1 MHGVDCSC
9 GKTTIVAL
17 RLTDILQLIIDNKLS
32 IKLKPWQKFK
42 KKGDLFCLWGNGVI
56 WDKEMLTKFT
66 TELIVCWNCLKKDRT
81 FDAKGHVLNIL
92 YCSKDEDDDT
102 RIHEDYM
109 TDETVEAESVFKRE
123 RQPRHYHP
131 SLLLPAKCSSA
142 DAKFLI
148 PLLLKIINDRREM
161 AKVKAR
167 AKAKVAK
174 AESRKGQLCESD
186 DPLTESEVED
196 SQILLK
202 QALELVNDS
211 DCYVSINLNSVK
223 SIDKEK
229 KGENL
234 HDKHLI
240 FLFEKDGIVY
250 FYKPSEREPEAKVR
264 KRSRLFVTGL
274 DGNPILDIKFDGASE
289 ISKLQPFIDTLDG
302 KAACFTFPL
311 CRPTTREA
319 AGLLEAS
326 SQVHVAKFGIGLEV
340 LGAYHPGNKT
350 SAIYSVACVTIF
362 FNMNRNV
369 ENGNI
374 KFCSDMM
381 PNLKQRIMAK
391 NPFAKEDVFWGP
403 EATNAKERKAQKQVE
418 HRAKKRKSKPPPLSE
433 NKQSNIKDSP

>member
-1 MHGVDCSC
+1 M
-9 GKTTIVAL
+9 
-17 RLTDILQLIIDNKLS
+17 
-32 IKLKPWQKFK
+32 
-42 KKGDLFCLWGNGVI
+42 
-56 WDKEMLTKFT
+56 TKFT
-66 TELIVCWNCLKKDRT
+66 NEFIVCWNCLKKDRT

-92 YCSKDEDDDT
+92 YRKDEDDDT
-102 RIHEDYM
+102 RIHKDYM
-109 TDETVEAESVFKRE
+109 TDETVEAQSVFKKE
-123 RQPRHYHP
+123 RQPRHYHA
-131 SLLLPAKCSSA
+131 SLLLSAKCSSA
-142 DAKFLI
+142 DAQVLI
-148 PLLLKIINDRREM
+148 PLLLKKINDRREM
-161 AKVKAR
+161 AKEKAR
-167 AKAKVAK
+167 EKVKVAK
-174 AESRKGQLCESD
+174 AESTKGQLCESD

-196 SQILLK
+196 SQILLE
-202 QALELVNDS
+202 QALEIVNGS
-211 DCYVSINLNSVK
+211 DYYVSINLNSVK

-234 HDKHLI
+234 YDKHLI

-250 FYKPSEREPEAKVR
+250 FYRPSDREPEAKVR

-274 DGNPILDIKFDGASE
+274 DGNPILDIKFDGASK
-289 ISKLQPFIDTLDG
+289 IGKLQPFIDTLDG

-326 SQVHVAKFGIGLEV
+326 SQVLVEKLGIGLEE
-340 LGAYHPGNKT
+340 LGGYHPGNTT
-350 SAIYSVACVTIF
+350 SAIYSVACVTFF
-362 FNMNRNV
+362 FNMNQNV
-369 ENGNI
+369 KNGNI